1 MTHSSDEPRMLG
13 DYRLQEK
20 VLETPHAYRWLAEQV
35 SVGRKVQVDELKPEL
50 LDQRGFFIADV
61 RAKAAMKHPIVA
73 SVFEAITEDDH
84 CYYAHEFLPGRVL
97 SVRIEAR
104 EPMKPFDLAHLLRR
118 IAEVQAQ
125 LETQRQSSAPLNLRN
140 IRIDDHGVLRM
151 DNLAQGGL
159 RAADETARDMVY
171 LGQVMP
177 PLVADGQPG
186 TTRLLT
192 LLGWMRGEEVEA
204 PLQWF
209 QVIELCEQIEKQL
222 SEPFATRQRS
232 SEDQGA
238 ASRKPTALLWMAGVL
253 AVAVVLIAAIRMRSG
268 KGEEVPINLDLVAL
282 PEPLVIPECMVSGT
296 AVPSFRLMAHEV
308 TIGEYERFLGVLKA
322 LAGAEQAS
330 VFDHKDQPA
339 EKTSHVPDD
348 WAALLAAAK
357 TAKEWNGQ
365 RLNLNTPV
373 VGVDWWDAAAYAE
386 WKHGS
391 LPSYSQ
397 WLSALGME
405 PEKVSQIHC
414 AKWGPIDPKSVDRSG
429 CGVLNLAGS
438 VSEWLLEPTASPSNP
453 LGEKKWVLM
462 GGSYVQ
468 QGSHAMS
475 QEWVDNRMLR
485 RKDVGFRLVLDSK

>member
-13 DYRLQEK
+13 DYQLREK
-20 VLETPHAYRWLAEQV
+20 VLETPLALRWLAEQV
-35 SVGRKVQVDELKPEL
+35 SVGRKVQVDVLKPEL
-50 LDQRGFFIADV
+50 LDQRGPFIADV

-104 EPMKPFDLAHLLRR
+104 EPMKPFDLAYLLRR

-125 LETQRQSSAPLNLRN
+125 LEAQRQSSAPLNLQN

-151 DNLAQGGL
+151 DNLARGGL
-159 RAADETARDMVY
+159 RADGETARDMIY
-171 LGQVMP
+171 LGQVLP

-192 LLGWMRGEEVEA
+192 LLSWMRGEEVES
-204 PLQWF
+204 PMQWF

-222 SEPFATRQRS
+222 SEPFVTRQRT
-232 SEDQGA
+232 SEDEGG
-238 ASRKPTALLWMAGVL
+238 SSHKPKALIWMAGVL
-253 AVAVVLIAAIRMRSG
+253 AIAVVLISVIRMRSG
-268 KGEEVPINLDLVAL
+268 EEGVSMDLVPL
-282 PEPLVIPECMVSGT
+282 PGPLTIPECVISGT
-296 AVPSFRLMAHEV
+296 AVPTFHMMAHEV

-322 LAGAEQAS
+322 LAGTEQAS
-330 VFDHKDQPA
+330 VYDHKDQPA

-357 TAKEWNGQ
+357 SASAWNGQ
-365 RLNLNTPV
+365 RLNLTTPV

-386 WKHGS
+386 WKHGN

-397 WLSALGME
+397 WLAALGMD

-414 AKWGPIDPKSVDRSG
+414 ARWGPINLKSVDRSG
-429 CGVLNLAGS
+429 CGALNMAGS
-438 VSEWLLEPTASPSNP
+438 VSEWLLDPAASPSNP

-462 GGSYVQ
+462 GGSYLQ
-468 QGSHAMS
+468 HGSHAMS
-475 QEWVDNRMLR
+475 REWIDDRNLR
-485 RKDVGFRLVLDSK
+485 RKDVGFRLVFDSK

>member
-20 VLETPHAYRWLAEQV
+20 VSETPQTYRWLAEQV

-50 LDQRGFFIADV
+50 LDQRGPFIADV
-61 RAKAAMKHPIVA
+61 RAKAAVKHPIVA

-104 EPMKPFDLAHLLRR
+104 EPMKPYDLAHLLHR

-125 LETQRQSSAPLNLRN
+125 LETQRQSSAPLNLQN

-159 RAADETARDMVY
+159 RADDETARDMIY
-171 LGQVMP
+171 LGQVLP

-192 LLGWMRGEEVEA
+192 LLSWMRGEEVQL
-204 PLQWF
+204 PMQWF

-238 ASRKPTALLWMAGVL
+238 ASHKPRALIWMAGVL
-253 AVAVVLIAAIRMRSG
+253 AIAVVLIAAIRMRSG
-268 KGEEVPINLDLVAL
+268 KEVSINLDLVPL
-282 PEPLVIPECMVSGT
+282 PEPLVIPEYVVSGT

-322 LAGAEQAS
+322 LVGTEQAS

-348 WAALLAAAK
+348 WDALLAAAK
-357 TAKEWNGQ
+357 SKTAWNGQ
-365 RLNLNTPV
+365 RLNLNAPV

-386 WKHGS
+386 WKRGT
-391 LPSYSQ
+391 LPNYSQ

-405 PEKVSQIHC
+405 PEKVAQIHC
-414 AKWGPIDPKSVDRSG
+414 ATWGPIDLKSTDRSG
-429 CGVLNLAGS
+429 CGALNMAGS

-453 LGEKKWVLM
+453 LGEKKWLLM
-462 GGSYVQ
+462 GGSYLQ

-475 QEWVDNRMLR
+475 REWVDSRMLR
-485 RKDVGFRLVLDSK
+485 RNDVGFRVAFASK